1 MLSIILWQ
9 ASKKVQGG
17 KYSAFAIFKNPKE
30 AHQAYETVTGGQEK
44 VCRVDMI
51 LSTYC
56 TTCLSSLS
64 FVGFYILRTRFT
76 VLVTVDVY
84 SCCIK

>member
-1 MLSIILWQ
+1 MILWQ
-9 ASKKVQGG
+9 SSKKVQGG
-17 KYSAFAIFKNPKE
+17 KYSAFAIFKNPKK

-44 VCRVDMI
+44 VCMVDTI

-56 TTCLSSLS
+56 TTCLASLWS
-64 FVGFYILRTRFT
+64 VGFYILRNRFT

-84 SCCIK
+84 SRYIK